1 MKLKKYLQRRSNVF
15 LTLTMFMIFCF
26 SSTANS
32 ADIDLKKQEINGVEI
47 AWAEL
52 GDPNGPPLL
61 LIQGLMVS
69 SRIWGDDLLD
79 GLVADGH
86 RVIVFDNRD
95 VGDSQRMDHLGEP
108 IVWWNILKS
117 KVGLPVT
124 APYSLYD
131 MADDAV
137 GVLDALEIEQAHV
150 LGASMG
156 GMIAQIVAAK
166 NPDRVRSLISVMS
179 TTGAPHLP
187 PPSGE
192 SSGVI
197 EDLLNSDEAR
207 RVELNARGVFPSALP
222 RQFFAIS
229 TTGDRTELV
238 KTIKAKTLVLHGED
252 DALIPMAHGQYTA
265 EVIND
270 ATFVSFKG
278 MAHNLPKPTIP
289 LFLDAVDTH
298 ISSVESARSDS

>member
-1 MKLKKYLQRRSNVF
+1 MHFRNF
-15 LTLTMFMIFCF
+15 LTRKFGFHCLITIALSVCF
-26 SSTANS
+26 SHAATS
-32 ADIDLKKQEINGVEI
+32 AEINLKKQEINGVEI

-61 LIQGLMVS
+61 MIQGLMVS

-95 VGDSQRMDHLGEP
+95 VGESQRMDHLGEP
-108 IVWWNILKS
+108 VVWWNLLKS

-137 GVLDALEIEQAHV
+137 GLLDALEIEQAHV

-166 NPDRVRSLISVMS
+166 NPQRVRSLISVMS
-179 TTGAPHLP
+179 TTGAPQLP
-187 PPSGE
+187 PPSSQ

-197 EDLLNSDEAR
+197 EDLLNSDEER
-207 RVELNARGVFPSALP
+207 RVELNKRGVYPSALP

-238 KTIKAKTLVLHGED
+238 KTIQTKTLVLHGEE
-252 DALIPMAHGQYTA
+252 DALLPMAHGEYTA
-265 EVIND
+265 EVID
-270 ATFVSFKG
+270 DSKFISFKG
-278 MAHNLPKPTIP
+278 MAHNLPKPVMP
-289 LFLDAVDTH
+289 LFVEAVGAH
-298 ISSVESARSDS
+298 ISLVESTREGA